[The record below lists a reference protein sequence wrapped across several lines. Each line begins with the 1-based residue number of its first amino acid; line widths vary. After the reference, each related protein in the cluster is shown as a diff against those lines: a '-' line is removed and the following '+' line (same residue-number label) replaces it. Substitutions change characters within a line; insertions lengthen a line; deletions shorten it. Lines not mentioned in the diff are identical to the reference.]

1 MRRLMIAALTYII
14 HFHAEHIPGLYNTAA
29 DLLSRFQIQQF
40 KVSFPEMDNESTAV
54 LQTSLHLWEIHKIFW
69 LRTLC
74 SKIRLIPT
82 NTYFLVTRI
91 SSKDVFIRIRIYCLH
106 HWSHTSLYCFLLLPK
121 SCRQYHQNSYRCS
134 EFYLQTR
141 KLSRP
146 NPTFPRQKTTRWI
159 YQTQHFCWC
168 KTAYHAFNLEKIN
181 RGLAPHFKLNIY

>member
-1 MRRLMIAALTYII
+1 MRRLMIAALTYTI

-29 DLLSRFQIQQF
+29 DLLSRLQIQQF

-91 SSKDVFIRIRIYCLH
+91 SSKATIIGPP
-106 HWSHTSLYCFLLLPK
+106 TSLYCFLLPPK
-121 SCRQYHQNSYRCS
+121 SCSQYHQNSYRCS

-141 KLSRP
+141 KLLRP
-146 NPTFPRQKTTRWI
+146 NSTFPCQKTTRRI
-159 YQTQHFCWC
+159 YQTQSFCWC
-168 KTAYHAFNLEKIN
+168 KTAYNAFNLDKIN
-181 RGLAPHFKLNIY
+181 RGLTSHFELNIY